1 MTQENILDTETAVL
15 GEDGLATQA
24 GWIKVYHANPYSR
37 EFSGSDFEYVAEGV
51 GLSAHSYL
59 DAPDLPGSDDMAV
72 RRSEDG
78 SYWEIVPDHRGKIA
92 YNTQVGAQEE
102 VAALGELP
110 ETLTFEQPSTDF
122 DQWDGEKWVTDF
134 EAQKISQVEQ
144 AEQQRAIFRR
154 QADEAITVLQYAVET
169 EMASEAE
176 KTLLLDWKKYL
187 VLLRRVDVSSAP
199 DINWPEKPK
208 E

>member
-1 MTQENILDTETAVL
+1 MTQNYISDSETAIL

-24 GWIKVYHANPYSR
+24 GWIKVYHANTYSK
-37 EFSGSDFEYVAEGV
+37 EFTGTDFEYVAEGV

-59 DAPDLPGSDDMAV
+59 DAPDLPDGDNMAV

-78 SYWEIVPDHRGKIA
+78 SHWEIVPDHRGKIA
-92 YNTQVGAQEE
+92 YDTQTGAQQE
-102 VAALGELP
+102 VIELDELP
-110 ETLTFEQPSTDF
+110 ETLTFKQPATEF
-122 DQWDGEKWVTDF
+122 DKWDGEKWVTDV
-134 EAQKISQVEQ
+134 EAQKASQINQ
-144 AEQQRAIFRR
+144 AEQQRAALRR
-154 QADEAITVLQYAVET
+154 QADEVMTVLQYAVET

-176 KTLLLDWKKYL
+176 KALLLGWKKYL
-187 VLLRRVDVSSAP
+187 VLLSRIDISSAP